1 MNHKVFGILNKA
13 RPPPSNLKP
22 DELKAIKEL
31 RNDNSVMILPADKG
45 RATVLL
51 DKSQY
56 DLKVRTM
63 LSSQTLK
70 TILQ

>member
-1 MNHKVFGILNKA
+1 M
-13 RPPPSNLKP
+13 KP

-63 LSSQTLK
+63 LSNPYPLQT
-70 TILQ
+70 